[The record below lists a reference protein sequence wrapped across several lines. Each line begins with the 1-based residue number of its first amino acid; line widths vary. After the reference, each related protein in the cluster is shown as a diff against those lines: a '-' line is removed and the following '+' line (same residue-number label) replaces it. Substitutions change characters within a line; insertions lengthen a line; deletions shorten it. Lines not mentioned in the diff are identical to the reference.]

1 MFSVLLFNFKKFK
14 FAFLDLSRPFYV
26 DDWQKSKPCVKLSYR
41 YVFLYWTRS
50 PSPPSPSTAQQSK
63 KGKKKEKFSR
73 KDLAA
78 RKRPTHR
85 QLLSFFLPPPH
96 RKLSAVISF
105 LISASLLSLKS
116 FHPQNFGASS
126 ILRIKGQSRDL
137 YPCFFLSW
145 FYPIWSA
152 YFSA

>member
-1 MFSVLLFNFKKFK
+1 MLSVLLFNFKKFK

-78 RKRPTHR
+78 RKSGESSDR
-85 QLLSFFLPPPH
+85 
-96 RKLSAVISF
+96 SAF
-105 LISASLLSLKS
+105 LKS
-116 FHPQNFGASS
+116 VFGGTGA
-126 ILRIKGQSRDL
+126 
-137 YPCFFLSW
+137 LS
-145 FYPIWSA
+145 
-152 YFSA
+152 